1 MANNIDLFEYSF
13 KFKDIDLEYPRFI
26 KLQNGRYFNFM
37 NSISNSKYSRR
48 SQLDNRSTQ
57 AIKFDTLV
65 DINYFSFEVIKE
77 VPLINTRLDIDPN
90 RSYYLLDYFIPDLS
104 LAIELDSDYHD
115 PECDKLKDQFLASIG
130 IDVYRIYNF
139 QINTKSKLESLV
151 EYIREK
157 KEVKFELSYEE
168 LIEEYKEY
176 RNNGLMSLDYDT
188 ITDKELDLDEIEF
201 ILSTK
206 VGLSPSRSKKIAKL
220 CKYNLDILSSLL
232 NGVKYE
238 FNISLNDIYDL
249 LPMNKKKGVE
259 RYKFIIRIMKS
270 LGIEMNVT
278 SIAGRNKYGNPIKI
292 RS

>member
-157 KEVKFELSYEE
+157 KEVKFELSYER

-176 RNNGLMSLDYDT
+176 RNNGAIPLDYNSL
-188 ITDKELDLDEIEF
+188 INKELSLNEIE
-201 ILSTK
+201 IVLSNEI
-206 VGLSPSRSKKIAKL
+206 GLSPFKSKKVAKL
-220 CKYNLDILSSLL
+220 CEYDSDILISLL
-232 NGVKYE
+232 TGVRYE
-238 FNISLNDIYDL
+238 LSIPLNDIYNL
-249 LPMNKKKGVE
+249 LPMNKKEVG
-259 RYKFIIRIMKS
+259 RYGSIIKVMRS
-270 LGIEMNVT
+270 LGIEMNIT

>member
-13 KFKDIDLEYPRFI
+13 KFKDINLEYPRFI

-37 NSISNSKYSRR
+37 NSISNSKYSRQ
-48 SQLDNRSTQ
+48 SQLDHRSTQ

-65 DINYFSFEVIKE
+65 DINYFNFEVIKE
-77 VPLINTRLDIDPN
+77 VPLINTRPDIDPN

-104 LAIELDSDYHD
+104 LAIELDSDYHN
-115 PECDKLKDQFLASIG
+115 PEYDKLKDQFLDSIG

-139 QINTKSKLESLV
+139 QIDTKSKLESLV
-151 EYIREK
+151 EYIKRK

-176 RNNGLMSLDYDT
+176 KNNGLIPLDYNT
-188 ITDKELDLDEIEF
+188 IMDKELSLDEIGLV
-201 ILSTK
+201 LSTE

-232 NGVKYE
+232 NGVKYK
-238 FNISLNDIYDL
+238 FNISLDDIYNV
-249 LPMNKKKGVE
+249 LPMTEKKVKY
-259 RYKFIIRIMKS
+259 YKSIIKFMRS
-270 LGIEMNVT
+270 LNIEMSVT
-278 SIAGRNKYGNPIKI
+278 SIIGRNKYGDPIKV